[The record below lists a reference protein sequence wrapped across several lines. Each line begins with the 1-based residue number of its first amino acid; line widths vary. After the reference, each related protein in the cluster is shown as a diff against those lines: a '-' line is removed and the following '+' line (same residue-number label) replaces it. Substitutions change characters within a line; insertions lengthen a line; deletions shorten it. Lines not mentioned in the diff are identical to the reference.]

1 VSGPPGAGRWTTLD
15 WSYDLLAA
23 HVSARL
29 SPTIARRLLGTGWAG
44 FAARG
49 RGGLADRMMV
59 GTADQMVVA
68 TRR

>member
-29 SPTIARRLLGTGWAG
+29 SPTIARHRLGRLCSARAG
-44 FAARG
+44 RF
-49 RGGLADRMMV
+49 GG
-59 GTADQMVVA
+59 
-68 TRR
+68 